1 MAKATKVI
9 HRMEVSPE
17 EKRRRDLEEIETRL
31 LDNKDAVH
39 ELFDVLEQL
48 QKREI
53 LQTLKSLFAKGDEV
67 MDILVKT
74 ADSKETANSI
84 KNLLLLLGTLGTLNV
99 QQLEPLILKVNA
111 GIARVAELDEKK
123 EQQGYVT
130 LLKSL
135 NDPEVKRAMAVG
147 AAFLKGLGIKQDE
160 YERTS
165 QKPGNQ
171 KTKAEGEQFDDIF
184 TKEYYTLQKEN
195 GSSRPSSG
203 DSGGSWVIPAGLLL
217 AAIPISLLFKKKS

>member
-53 LQTLKSLFAKGDEV
+53 LQTVKSLFAKGDEV

-84 KNLLLLLGTLGTLNV
+84 KNLLLMLGTLGTLNV

-147 AAFLKGLGIKQDE
+147 AAFLKGLGINQDE
-160 YERTS
+160 YERTT
-165 QKPGNQ
+165 QKPEHQ
-171 KTKAEGEQFDDIF
+171 KGHTDGEQFDDIF
-184 TKEYYTLQKEN
+184 TKEYHTLQKEN
-195 GSSRPSSG
+195 GTSRQASG
-203 DSGGSWVIPAGLLL
+203 DSGGSWLIPAGLLL